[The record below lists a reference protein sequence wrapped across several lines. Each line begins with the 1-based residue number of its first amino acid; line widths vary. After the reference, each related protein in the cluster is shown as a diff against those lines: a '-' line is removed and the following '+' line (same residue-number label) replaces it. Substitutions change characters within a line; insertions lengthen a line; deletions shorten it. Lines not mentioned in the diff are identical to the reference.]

1 MESLLKVKT
10 VLKIVGIGKTKL
22 YEDITRGIFPAPVKL
37 GICSRWVASEVEAVV
52 KARIKGASKA
62 DLVVLVHE
70 LEKKRR
76 SA

>member
-1 MESLLKVKT
+1 MEKLLNLRE
-10 VLKIVGIGKTKL
+10 VLQIMGIGKTKL
-22 YEDITRGIFPAPVKL
+22 YEEVHRGIFPAPVKL

-52 KARIKGASKA
+52 KARIKGASEA